1 MHKKTLVTGG
11 NGFTGRYLV
20 DLLKQKG
27 HEVHKLQSNLLDK
40 DSLKSEI
47 KKIQPKNIIH
57 LAGISF
63 TQHHDIELFYKVHL
77 IGTIN
82 LLQCIKTSQ
91 SLDSLL
97 IASSGAM
104 YKNNDLE
111 MYDEDCE
118 LNPGNHYGLSKFSM
132 EKAAAFFKDEIP
144 LIIARPFNYTGN
156 GQDPVNLIP
165 KIVNAFKALQP
176 EIHLGNTN
184 SIREFNDVRFVVDC
198 YISLIENLKSYKKPI
213 NICSG
218 SGTSINEVIKICSNI
233 SAHNINVKVDKSLIR
248 KNEPKKIIGNPN
260 LLKNLITLPK
270 EIPIEDTLRWMLT
283 A

>member
-11 NGFTGRYLV
+11 NGFTGRYLI
-20 DLLKQKG
+20 DSLKQRG
-27 HEVHKLQSNLLDK
+27 HEVHKLKCNLLDK

-77 IGTIN
+77 FGTIN

-104 YKNNDLE
+104 YKNNNLE

-176 EIHLGNTN
+176 EIYLGNTN
-184 SIREFNDVRFVVDC
+184 SIREFNDVRYVVDC

-283 A
+283 T